1 LKNENFPGHCSFVI
15 SEFSWLACYAGRNH
29 KRGKSMNDHM
39 ADQIEDRLID
49 FSVRVIRLTG
59 GLPATYAAEHIA
71 RQMLRAGTSP
81 AANYGEA
88 RGAESRADFVHKL
101 RIALK
106 ELNET
111 KVWLKMLGRAHL
123 AAETA
128 VAPVLDEC
136 QQLARILNASI
147 RTSRRPAD

>member
-1 LKNENFPGHCSFVI
+1 MKN
-15 SEFSWLACYAGRNH
+15 
-29 KRGKSMNDHM
+29 DM

-49 FSVRVIRLTG
+49 FSVRIIRLTG
-59 GLPATYAAEHIA
+59 ELPATYAAEHIA
-71 RQMLRAGTSP
+71 RQILRAGTSP

-111 KVWLKMLGRAHL
+111 KVWLKMLGRARL
-123 AAETA
+123 ATEAA
-128 VAPVLDEC
+128 VNPVLDEC
-136 QQLARILNASI
+136 QQLARILNSSI
-147 RTSRRPAD
+147 QTSRRSTG